1 MNFDSKVQLMLILLE
16 SGLISIE
23 EAKELLE
30 DRELEKELQ
39 KTALGRE
46 LL

>member
-1 MNFDSKVQLMLILLE
+1 MSFDSKVQLMLILLE